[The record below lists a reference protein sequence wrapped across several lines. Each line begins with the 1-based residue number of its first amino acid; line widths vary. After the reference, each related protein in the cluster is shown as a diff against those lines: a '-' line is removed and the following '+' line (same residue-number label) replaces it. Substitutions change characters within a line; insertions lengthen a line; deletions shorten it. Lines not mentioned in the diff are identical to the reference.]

1 MPMKRSP
8 LQLKNFSPEMQ
19 KLAVETKLMI
29 ELTRIHNE
37 FNQGII
43 DLKQLATEARN
54 LHMQG
59 VQMVSKIRQPRDGE
73 DGYTPK
79 KGIDYNDGKDG
90 YTPKKGVDYFD
101 GNDGDTPEVDYEAI
115 IARVLTEIRQP
126 EDGKD
131 AILDIEVLTN
141 EVIENIRKGKKL
153 KKEDIDGYMAE
164 MASYRGQ
171 LAGKIYGKDTWAR
184 GSGTTVS
191 AGANVTLVPQADG
204 TVQINASGGGSGTN
218 VATQYSLTAVQA
230 GSDVTID
237 ISQLTNFATFDSLI
251 AVYRNNTMQTE
262 TLNFTFANP
271 TITILNADAGEVF
284 NCTYAYV

>member
-1 MPMKRSP
+1 MKRSP